1 MQHSRQSRDT
11 WTQPTWQGLLGDF
24 GKPIIPLWWAEAL
37 PQVPFTTYY
46 AKKGKH
52 TFRTCSMRDEVLDP
66 VLSIIGVNIN
76 WEKTFTSIGINVEHL
91 RDDFLDASIGDPS
104 HVTPSTF
111 VGSDLPLHIS
121 YVDKFR
127 ELGLDDQPILEI
139 AAIPIQYFLENEFMW
154 IEIADL
160 SYILTHG
167 VGHMFGLLASRVV
180 HPAQNIEEAAKNII
194 DELWLRDGGRLDDQR
209 LEIIIHRFGIGARIE
224 TLDEIGSRLGVTRER
239 VRQIESRFTSFY
251 AQRRWPIPAS
261 VQEVIEG
268 IIESDSSEIFEK
280 LTELELSDGSVTWN
294 RFMLVR
300 LLKAYGRSDLIESI
314 SGLGEI
320 LDLDSELVSEIRRH
334 RSPIGFFDLR
344 TFKNKSGELEHPD
357 KVFKYVQYVYG
368 NPVRS
373 GDVALAGDARGTQTQ
388 GAVEKQFA
396 VCSEI
401 SGQELVEGID
411 RVRRNRGYVPL
422 PPASTV
428 IDLLKQ
434 AGSILETNP
443 GFYTG
448 TAAEIDGDLKL
459 FLINAIRDSPG
470 GVISQPELFRLAV
483 SEGFNTSS
491 LVLYLTYEPMIRKF
505 EGGLIRLVGTI
516 PSAES
521 IEDAKR
527 AGQLQTEKG
536 TIDFTVGKNGSILV
550 TCALGTTNLNSGVLL
565 PSAALRAILDKD
577 GYEIYCCSES
587 NFNGRIKLSASL
599 WYGFQPMFNHMR
611 HDHGITDGDIVSFS
625 LNKGKML
632 ITSW

>member
-1 MQHSRQSRDT
+1 M
-11 WTQPTWQGLLGDF
+11 
-24 GKPIIPLWWAEAL
+24 
-37 PQVPFTTYY
+37 PQVQFTTYF

-52 TFRTCSMRDEVLDP
+52 LFRTCSMRDEVLDP
-66 VLSIIGVNIN
+66 ILSYGVNIN
-76 WEKTFTSIGINVEHL
+76 WEKTFASIGINVEHL

-104 HVTPSTF
+104 HITHSTF
-111 VGSDLPLHIS
+111 VGSDLPLHIL
-121 YVDKFR
+121 YVEKFR
-127 ELGLDDQPILEI
+127 ELGLDDHPILEI
-139 AAIPIQYFLENEFMW
+139 AAIPIQYFLENELTW

-180 HPAQNIEEAAKNII
+180 NPAQNIEEAAKNII

-224 TLDEIGSRLGVTRER
+224 TLGEIGSRLGVTRER

-268 IIESDSSEIFEK
+268 IIESDSSEILEN

-320 LDLDSELVSEIRRH
+320 LDLDSELVNEIRRH

-357 KVFKYVQYVYG
+357 KVFKYVQQIYKYAF
-368 NPVRS
+368 RS
-373 GDVALAGDARGTQTQ
+373 GDFALAGGSKGTQAQ

-396 VCSEI
+396 VSSEI
-401 SGQELVEGID
+401 SGQELIEGID
-411 RVRRNRGYVPL
+411 RVRRNRGYVAL
-422 PPASTV
+422 PPTSTV

-434 AGSILETNP
+434 AGSMHETKP
-443 GFYTG
+443 GYFTG
-448 TAAEIDGDLKL
+448 AAGEIDGDLKL
-459 FLINAIRDSPG
+459 FLVNAIKNSPG
-470 GVISQPELFRLAV
+470 GVVSQPELFRLAV
-483 SEGFNTSS
+483 AEGFNTSS

-505 EGGLIRLVGTI
+505 EGGLIRLVGAI
-516 PSAES
+516 PSPKS

-527 AGQLQTEKG
+527 AAKLQTEKG
-536 TIDFTVGKNGSILV
+536 SIDFAIAKDGSILV
-550 TCALGTTNLNSGVLL
+550 ACVLGTSNLNSGVLS
-565 PSAALRAILDKD
+565 PSSALRAILDKD
-577 GYEIYCCSES
+577 GYDITCCDDS
-587 NFNGRIKLSASL
+587 NFNGRLSLSSTL
-599 WYGFQPMFNHMR
+599 WYGFQPLLNHMR
-611 HDHGITDGDIVSFS
+611 HDHGITEGDKVSFS